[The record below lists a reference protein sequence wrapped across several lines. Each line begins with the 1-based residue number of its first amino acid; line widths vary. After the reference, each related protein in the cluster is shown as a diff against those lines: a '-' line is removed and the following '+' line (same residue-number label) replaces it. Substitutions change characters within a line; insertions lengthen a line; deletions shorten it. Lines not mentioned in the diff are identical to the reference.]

1 MLKQDPYPG
10 RQLRSLLT
18 AALLSPCTRL
28 IPGSAAALGG
38 RTAWAGPLL
47 ALPPL
52 LLFGWCTCLL
62 RSRLKPGE
70 GLPELALR
78 RLGRNTGR
86 AVLLLLGG
94 WLLLYCG
101 FTLRVGA
108 ERLLQDENFVLFCG
122 TRLGKEPL
130 TDLFQAYV
138 ELFHALTQMGAARQE
153 SKTDRGTGSGGSGGG
168 PALSP
173 DQQKA
178 LDEWNKAFPR
188 LKMSAKEFLARV

>member
-1 MLKQDPYPG
+1 MNEEVREEKE
-10 RQLRSLLT
+10 LLPEN
-18 AALLSPCTRL
+18 S
-28 IPGSAAALGG
+28 G
-38 RTAWAGPLL
+38 
-47 ALPPL
+47 
-52 LLFGWCTCLL
+52 
-62 RSRLKPGE
+62 GE
-70 GLPELALR
+70 GAPASPEEAPEDKEREERMDRYVRDFDR
-78 RLGRNTGR
+78 R
-86 AVLLLLGG
+86 
-94 WLLLYCG
+94 YPQ
-101 FTLRVGA
+101 VGA